1 MRVGLCKRH
10 DLEDICE
17 DFVFDA
23 EFVDDPLDFKGHREQ
38 VMRFL
43 IGVQDRIENEERL
56 RLYVTGLAPRLAAFL
71 HVWATNEWCF
81 HTDKEWGYKGHS
93 CGLVLMHWNRETES
107 YESYD
112 WNVLFED
119 RC

>member
-56 RLYVTGLAPRLAAFL
+56 RLYVTGLAPLLAAFL
-71 HVWATNEWCF
+71 HVWATNEWGYHGDMETF
-81 HTDKEWGYKGHS
+81 LTDWEYKGHG
-93 CGLVLMHWNRETES
+93 CGLILMHWNRETDS
-107 YESYD
+107 YEQDD
-112 WNVLFED
+112 WGIA
-119 RC
+119 